1 MRVLI
6 AGCRNIWIGNMKTT
20 VGFLKLLFSGRRD
33 EISPDMMGE
42 AVIENTAIA
51 DYVWLPSL
59 FDGDRPY
66 IKWMDTWSL
75 DDFA

>member
-1 MRVLI
+1 MLI
-6 AGCRNIWIGNMKTT
+6 AGCRKYENYSRI
-20 VGFLKLLFSGRRD
+20 FELLFSGRRD

-51 DYVWLPSL
+51 DYVWLPIF